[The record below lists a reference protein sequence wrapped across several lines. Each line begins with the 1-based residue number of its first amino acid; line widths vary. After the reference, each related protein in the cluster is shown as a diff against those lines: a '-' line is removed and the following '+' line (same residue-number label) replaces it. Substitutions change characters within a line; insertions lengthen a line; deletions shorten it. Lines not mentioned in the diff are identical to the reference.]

1 MAQAQPILIT
11 GGTGFIG
18 SHTAVVLAEA
28 GQPVVI
34 LDNLCNSSPKVLDRL
49 ARLNAS
55 PLEFVFML
63 GFADEAAYQQYADA
77 PFHLAMAPLGWACLD
92 GEPTIEFLRPATK

>member
-1 MAQAQPILIT
+1 VSIAQ
-11 GGTGFIG
+11 GTGY
-18 SHTAVVLAEA
+18 ACNMRVKVLAEKRDEFVGLVRQLRVDVA
-28 GQPVVI
+28 RELSSVVFYEF
-34 LDNLCNSSPKVLDRL
+34 L
-49 ARLNAS
+49 ATGN

-92 GEPTIEFLRPATK
+92 GEPTIEFLRPAVK

>member
-1 MAQAQPILIT
+1 MSIAQ
-11 GGTGFIG
+11 GTGY
-18 SHTAVVLAEA
+18 ACNMRVKVLAEKRDEFVGLVRQLRVDVA
-28 GQPVVI
+28 RDLSSVVFYEF
-34 LDNLCNSSPKVLDRL
+34 L
-49 ARLNAS
+49 ATGN

-92 GEPTIEFLRPATK
+92 GEPTIEFLRPAVK

>member
-1 MAQAQPILIT
+1 MTQPILIT

-18 SHTAVVLAEA
+18 SHTVVALAQT
-28 GQPVVI
+28 GVPVVI

-55 PLEFVFML
+55 PVEFVQADIRDSAAL
-63 GFADEAAYQQYADA
+63 DAVFARHDFAGAG
-77 PFHLAMAPLGWACLD
+77 LS
-92 GEPTIEFLRPATK
+92 

>member
-1 MAQAQPILIT
+1 MSIAQ
-11 GGTGFIG
+11 GTGY
-18 SHTAVVLAEA
+18 ACNMRVKVLAEKRDEFVGLVRQLRVDVA
-28 GQPVVI
+28 RELPSVVFYEF
-34 LDNLCNSSPKVLDRL
+34 L
-49 ARLNAS
+49 ATGN

-92 GEPTIEFLRPATK
+92 GEPTIEFLRPAVK

>member
-1 MAQAQPILIT
+1 MSIVQ
-11 GGTGFIG
+11 GTGY
-18 SHTAVVLAEA
+18 ACNMRVKVLAEKRDEFVGLVQQLRVDVA
-28 GQPVVI
+28 RELSSVVFYEF
-34 LDNLCNSSPKVLDRL
+34 L
-49 ARLNAS
+49 ATAS

>member
-1 MAQAQPILIT
+1 MSIAQ
-11 GGTGFIG
+11 GTGY
-18 SHTAVVLAEA
+18 ACNMRVKVLAEKRDEFVGLVRQLRVDVA
-28 GQPVVI
+28 RELSSVVFYEF
-34 LDNLCNSSPKVLDRL
+34 L
-49 ARLNAS
+49 ATGN

-92 GEPTIEFLRPATK
+92 GKPTIEFLRPAVK

>member
-1 MAQAQPILIT
+1 VSIAQ
-11 GGTGFIG
+11 GTGY
-18 SHTAVVLAEA
+18 ACNMRVKVLAEKRDEFVGLVQQLRVDVA
-28 GQPVVI
+28 RELSSVVFYEF
-34 LDNLCNSSPKVLDRL
+34 L
-49 ARLNAS
+49 ATGN

-92 GEPTIEFLRPATK
+92 GEPTIEFLRPAVK